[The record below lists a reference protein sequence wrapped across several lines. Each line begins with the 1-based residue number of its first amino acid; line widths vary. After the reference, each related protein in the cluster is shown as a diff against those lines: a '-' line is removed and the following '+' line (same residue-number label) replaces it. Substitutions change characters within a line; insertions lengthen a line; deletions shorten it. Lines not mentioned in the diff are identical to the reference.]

1 MEITIEQEMMGHER
15 RDQILERYGSREALE
30 EQAAQGDRLAKSD
43 LVSLDLLEEDPR
55 RLEVKTWIR
64 DIITL
69 EKDEIQLLTPARL
82 ELLEHLVTEAGD
94 ENVTQLA
101 ATLGRDK
108 KNVSE
113 DLSLLA
119 DLGLIFYKR
128 QGRSKIPRVLGTEIH
143 IRLGP
148 GEAHV

>member
-1 MEITIEQEMMGHER
+1 MEITIEQELLGREL
-15 RDQILERYGSREALE
+15 RDQILDRYGTREALE
-30 EQAAQGDRLAKSD
+30 QAAADGNTLAKSD
-43 LVSLDLLEEDPR
+43 LGDLRLLEEDPR

-82 ELLEHLVTEAGD
+82 ELLEHLVTEASD
-94 ENVTQLA
+94 ENVTELA
-101 ATLGRDK
+101 KTLGRDK

-113 DLSLLA
+113 DLALLA

-128 QGRSKIPRVLGTEIH
+128 RGRSKIPRVLGSEIH

-148 GEAHV
+148 DEAQA